1 MASFPKLRTGAVAQY
16 PAERQTRFSTRVV
29 EFVDG
34 REQRFREFG
43 RPLRRWVIRLDYLN
57 ATELAEVATFFEQAS
72 VTATFRFVDPWDG
85 SEHLNCAVEN
95 PDFAAEL
102 LSESRNRTE
111 LIIREDS
118 APWSYFH
125 S

>member
-1 MASFPKLRTGAVAQY
+1 MATFPKLRTGAVAQY
-16 PAERQTRFSTRVV
+16 PAERQTRFSTRVL

-43 RPLRRWVIRLDYLN
+43 RGLRRWVIRLDYLD
-57 ATELAEVATFFEQAS
+57 ATELEELAAFFEQAGG
-72 VTATFRFVDPWDG
+72 TAPFRFVDPWDG
-85 SEHLNCAVEN
+85 REHSNCVVEN
-95 PDFAAEL
+95 AEFAAEL
-102 LSESRNRTE
+102 LSESRNRSE
-111 LIIREDS
+111 FVIREDA

>member
-34 REQRFREFG
+34 REQRFPEFG
-43 RPLRRWVIRLDYLN
+43 RRLRRWVIRLDYLN
-57 ATELAEVATFFEQAS
+57 ATELAEVATFFDQAGGAAS
-72 VTATFRFVDPWDG
+72 FRFVDPWDG
-85 SEHLNCAVEN
+85 SEHSNCVVEN
-95 PDFAAEL
+95 AEFAAES

-111 LIIREDS
+111 VIIREDS
-118 APWSYFH
+118 APWSSFH

>member
-16 PAERQTRFSTRVV
+16 PAERQTRFSTRVL

-43 RPLRRWVIRLDYLN
+43 RRLRRWVIRLDYLD
-57 ATELAEVATFFEQAS
+57 ATELGEMAAFFDQAGAS
-72 VTATFRFVDPWDG
+72 APFAFIDPWDG
-85 SEHLNCAVEN
+85 SEHSNCVVEN
-95 PDFAAEL
+95 SEFAAEL
-102 LSESRNRTE
+102 LNEWRNRTE

-118 APWSYFH
+118 APWPYFH